1 MVQLAQFPRITFDP
15 GVMVGKACIRGTHVT
30 AGMIVGFM
38 ANGATAEELVR
49 LYPYLEAED
58 IRQAAAFAARHSG
71 AEWSEC
77 VTQ

>member
-15 GVMVGKACIRGTHVT
+15 GVMGGKACIRGTRVT
-30 AGMIVGFM
+30 ASMIVGFM

-58 IRQAAAFAARHSG
+58 IRQALGYAVEAGHLA
-71 AEWSEC
+71 
-77 VTQ
+77 